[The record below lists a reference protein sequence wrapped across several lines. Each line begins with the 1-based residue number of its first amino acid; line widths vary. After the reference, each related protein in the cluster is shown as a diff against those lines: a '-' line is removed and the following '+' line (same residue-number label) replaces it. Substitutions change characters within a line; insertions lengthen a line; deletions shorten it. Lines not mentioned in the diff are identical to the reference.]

1 MDDLNGLVWSATSNT
16 KPNKVSPGTGNY
28 YPSLRPT
35 PSPANSGQ
43 NTPLSAQGSGAPKPF
58 APPKTTAP
66 DSFSNLVSF
75 GSTKTNTL
83 TLQQQQAK
91 LQEEKRRKE
100 EEQRKQ
106 YDAQFGNTQFW
117 DGLGNTGKGVAGQS
131 PIPSPIPV
139 MMSQPSPSPFAPT
152 ISPPP
157 IVNGVGNSGDDDLF
171 AAFNK
176 DTKVDNSSHYP
187 PPSVSSSRAHTPGF
201 GTASIPDLSNPQAWN
216 QPSSGSGDFDDD
228 DDPFGLGQMKPSTSV
243 PVSISNTADD
253 DDFLGDLG
261 KPVGDVKRPIPAVP
275 ELREE
280 SSSDDDDFLGDLGK
294 PVGEVKRPIPAVPEL
309 RDESSSDDEESNDPW
324 DKAVAELV
332 DMGFTAEQS
341 RRALTES
348 GSGLDLQAAVGWIL
362 NDAHAQAKAKVQHK
376 EPSHRNGSASHG
388 ERRNVSTDGRKSNPA
403 WMREEGRSQSQQPR
417 RADSRSPNN
426 ENDFSKTAA
435 AVGSNIFKTANSFWK
450 TSQKKIEKAVAEFQ
464 ADADPSQPKWMREAA
479 EREALSEQ
487 RARRTKAEAAKSTPD
502 VTDEALALESGSRPP
517 LRKSKA
523 PTSDLGPSRD
533 RSPIAARFPP
543 ERSTS
548 NPRWQQIQP
557 QSRPTPPPMDLRVRV
572 NKQAIEEQSAQAYVS
587 PARRKK
593 TTPQPQTQPIR
604 EPGPDLLFASSSQ
617 SRPASRPAA
626 FRPTPKSTPSTK
638 PSTPIPSRPKA
649 PPRAIPAISP
659 IALKSSTQHRLEG
672 KAHFDRGDY
681 SAAHTSYTSSLSPLP
696 QNHPIIILLLA
707 ERAISSV
714 KTGHPREAIS
724 DSDRAIE
731 IIGSSR
737 GQDEIIDL
745 STGAP
750 DDRRPMKEYWGKALT
765 SKAEALEALEKW
777 KDASEVWKLCVEGG
791 VGGATAIQGRQRC
804 DKALAPRPASRP
816 VQKSPPKPSAAVS
829 LSPTPDS
836 DAVLRLRAANQAAEK
851 ADDEKLALVDK
862 VEERVN
868 KWREG
873 KRDNLRALIGSMENV
888 LWEGSGWKKVGLHE
902 LVINSKVKINY
913 MKAIGK
919 CHPDK
924 LPQYASQEVRM
935 IAALVFSTLNESWD
949 AFKAQNG
956 M

>member
-1 MDDLNGLVWSATSNT
+1 MDDLNGLDWSATSNT
-16 KPNKVSPGTGNY
+16 KPNKVSPGTANY
-28 YPSLRPT
+28 YPTLRPT
-35 PSPANSGQ
+35 PSPANSGR
-43 NTPLSAQGSGAPKPF
+43 NTPLSTQGSGAVKSF
-58 APPKTTAP
+58 APPKTTAT

-75 GSTKTNTL
+75 GSSKTNTL

-100 EEQRKQ
+100 EEQKRQ
-106 YDAQFGNTQFW
+106 YDAQFGNAQFW
-117 DGLGNTGKGVAGQS
+117 DGLGNTGNGVAGLS
-131 PIPSPIPV
+131 PIPSPIPAI
-139 MMSQPSPSPFAPT
+139 MSPPSSSPFAPT
-152 ISPPP
+152 TSPPT
-157 IVNGVGNSGDDDLF
+157 IGGDVGNSGDDDLF

-187 PPSVSSSRAHTPGF
+187 PPSASSSRAHTPGF
-201 GTASIPDLSNPQAWN
+201 GTASIPDLSNPQAWE
-216 QPSSGSGDFDDD
+216 QPTSGSGNFGDD
-228 DDPFGLGQMKPSTSV
+228 DDPFGLGPMKPPSSA
-243 PVSISNTADD
+243 PAPISSIAADDD

-261 KPVGDVKRPIPAVP
+261 KPVEEVKRSTPAVP
-275 ELREE
+275 ELNT
-280 SSSDDDDFLGDLGK
+280 
-294 PVGEVKRPIPAVPEL
+294 
-309 RDESSSDDEESNDPW
+309 ESSSDDEQSNDPW

-348 GSGLDLQAAVGWIL
+348 GSGLDIQAAVGWIL
-362 NDAHAQAKAKVQHK
+362 NDAHAQAKAKMPSK
-376 EPSHRNGSASHG
+376 EPSHRNGSASNG

-417 RADSRSPNN
+417 REDNRSPNS
-426 ENDFSKTAA
+426 EIDFSKTAA

-450 TSQKKIEKAVAEFQ
+450 TSQKKIEKAVADFQ

-479 EREALSEQ
+479 EREAISEQ
-487 RARRTKAEAAKSTPD
+487 RARRAKAEAARNTPD
-502 VTDEALALESGSRPP
+502 VTEEALALESGSRPLP
-517 LRKSKA
+517 RKPKTS
-523 PTSDLGPSRD
+523 TSDSGASRD
-533 RSPIAARFPP
+533 RSPVTAKFPP
-543 ERSTS
+543 ERPTS
-548 NPRWQQIQP
+548 NPRWQQTRP
-557 QSRPTPPPMDLRVRV
+557 QSRPTPPPADPRVRI

-593 TTPQPQTQPIR
+593 TTPQPQVTRDP
-604 EPGPDLLFASSSQ
+604 EPEPDLLFASSQ
-617 SRPASRPAA
+617 SKPTA
-626 FRPTPKSTPSTK
+626 RPTPKATPSPK
-638 PSTPIPSRPKA
+638 PSTPVPSRPKA
-649 PPRAIPAISP
+649 PPRTIPALSP

-696 QNHPIIILLLA
+696 QNHPIIIFLLA

-731 IIGSSR
+731 IIGPSR

-750 DDRRPMKEYWGKALT
+750 DDRKSMKEYWGKALT

-777 KDASEVWKLCVEGG
+777 KDASDVWKLCIEGG

-816 VQKSPPKPSAAVS
+816 VQKPRPKPSAAAS
-829 LSPTPDS
+829 LAPTPDS

-851 ADDEKLALVDK
+851 ADDEKLILVDK

-924 LPQYASQEVRM
+924 VSSPSFVILFRR
-935 IAALVFSTLNESWD
+935 
-949 AFKAQNG
+949 
-956 M
+956 

>member
-1 MDDLNGLVWSATSNT
+1 MDDLNGLDWSATSNI
-16 KPNKVSPGTGNY
+16 KPNKVSPGTANY
-28 YPSLRPT
+28 YPALRPT
-35 PSPANSGQ
+35 PSPANSGR
-43 NTPLSAQGSGAPKPF
+43 NTPLSTQGSGALKSL
-58 APPKTTAP
+58 APSKTTAT

-75 GSTKTNTL
+75 GSSKTNTL

-100 EEQRKQ
+100 EEQNRQ
-106 YDAQFGNTQFW
+106 YDAQFGNAQFW
-117 DGLGNTGKGVAGQS
+117 DGLGNTGNGVAGLS
-131 PIPSPIPV
+131 SVPSPIPAI
-139 MMSQPSPSPFAPT
+139 MSPPSSSPFAPT
-152 ISPPP
+152 TSPPT
-157 IVNGVGNSGDDDLF
+157 IGSDVGNSGDDDLF

-187 PPSVSSSRAHTPGF
+187 PPSASSSRAHTPGF
-201 GTASIPDLSNPQAWN
+201 GESSIPDLSNPQAWD
-216 QPSSGSGDFDDD
+216 QPTSGSGGFGDD
-228 DDPFGLGQMKPSTSV
+228 DDPFGLGPMKPPTSV
-243 PVSISNTADD
+243 PAPISSMADDDDD

-261 KPVGDVKRPIPAVP
+261 KPVEQVKRSTPAVP
-275 ELREE
+275 ELNT
-280 SSSDDDDFLGDLGK
+280 
-294 PVGEVKRPIPAVPEL
+294 
-309 RDESSSDDEESNDPW
+309 ESSSDDEESNDPW
-324 DKAVAELV
+324 DKAVAELM

-348 GSGLDLQAAVGWIL
+348 GSGLDIQAAVGWIL
-362 NDAHAQAKAKVQHK
+362 NDAHAQAKAKMPFK
-376 EPSHRNGSASHG
+376 EPSRRNGSASNG
-388 ERRNVSTDGRKSNPA
+388 ERRNVNL
-403 WMREEGRSQSQQPR
+403 EERIIAHHTAKLTFQ
-417 RADSRSPNN
+417 
-426 ENDFSKTAA
+426 KTAA
-435 AVGSNIFKTANSFWK
+435 AVGSNIFKTANSLWK
-450 TSQKKIEKAVAEFQ
+450 TSQRKIEKAVAEFQ

-479 EREALSEQ
+479 EREAVSEQ
-487 RARRTKAEAAKSTPD
+487 RARRAKVEAARNTPD
-502 VTDEALALESGSRPP
+502 VTDEALALESGSRPLP
-517 LRKSKA
+517 RKPK
-523 PTSDLGPSRD
+523 TSTPDSGASRD
-533 RSPIAARFPP
+533 RSPVTAQFPP
-543 ERSTS
+543 ERPTS
-548 NPRWQQIQP
+548 NPRWQQTRP
-557 QSRPTPPPMDLRVRV
+557 QSRPTPPPADPRVRI

-593 TTPQPQTQPIR
+593 ATPQPQVTR
-604 EPGPDLLFASSSQ
+604 EPEPEPDLLSASSSQ
-617 SRPASRPAA
+617 SKSTSRPTSSRA
-626 FRPTPKSTPSTK
+626 TPKATPSPK
-638 PSTPIPSRPKA
+638 PSTPVPSRPKA
-649 PPRAIPAISP
+649 PPRTIPAISP

-696 QNHPIIILLLA
+696 QNHPIIIFLLA

-731 IIGSSR
+731 IIGPSR

-750 DDRRPMKEYWGKALT
+750 DDRKSMKEYWGKALT

-777 KDASEVWKLCVEGG
+777 KDAGDVWKLCIEGG

-816 VQKSPPKPSAAVS
+816 VQKPRPKPSAAAS
-829 LSPTPDS
+829 LAPTPDS

-851 ADDEKLALVDK
+851 ADDEKLILVDK

-924 LPQYASQEVRM
+924 LPQDASQEVRM
-935 IAALVFSTLNESWD
+935 IAAMVFSTLNESWD
-949 AFKAQNG
+949 SFKAQNG

>member
-1 MDDLNGLVWSATSNT
+1 MDDLNGLDWSATSNT

-28 YPSLRPT
+28 YPALRPT
-35 PSPANSGQ
+35 LSPANSGR
-43 NTPLSAQGSGAPKPF
+43 NTPLSAQGSGAPKSF
-58 APPKTTAP
+58 APPKSTAP
-66 DSFSNLVSF
+66 DSFANLVAF
-75 GSTKTNTL
+75 GSSKTNTL

-100 EEQRKQ
+100 EEQRRQ
-106 YDAQFGNTQFW
+106 YDAQFGNAQFW
-117 DGLGNTGKGVAGQS
+117 DGLGNSGKGVAGLS
-131 PIPSPIPV
+131 PVPSPIPA
-139 MMSQPSPSPFAPT
+139 MTSQPSTSPFAPA
-152 ISPPP
+152 ISPPL
-157 IVNGVGNSGDDDLF
+157 VGNGTGDSGDDDLF

-176 DTKVDNSSHYP
+176 DTKVDTSSHYP
-187 PPSVSSSRAHTPGF
+187 PPSASSSRAHTPGF
-201 GTASIPDLSNPQAWN
+201 GKTSIPDLSQPQAWD
-216 QPSSGSGDFDDD
+216 QPISGVGDFDDVD
-228 DDPFGLGQMKPSTSV
+228 DDPFGLRQMKPPTSAPV
-243 PVSISNTADD
+243 PMSNTTDE

-261 KPVGDVKRPIPAVP
+261 KPVEEVKRPAPAVP
-275 ELREE
+275 ELR
-280 SSSDDDDFLGDLGK
+280 
-294 PVGEVKRPIPAVPEL
+294 A
-309 RDESSSDDEESNDPW
+309 ESSSDDEDSSDPW

-348 GSGLDLQAAVGWIL
+348 GSGLDIQAAVGWIL
-362 NDAHAQAKAKVQHK
+362 NDAHAQAKAKTQSK

-388 ERRNVSTDGRKSNPA
+388 ERRNVSTDGRKGNPA

-417 RADSRSPNN
+417 REDNRSPNN

-435 AVGSNIFKTANSFWK
+435 AVGSNIFKTANSLWK

-479 EREALSEQ
+479 EREAISEQ
-487 RARRTKAEAAKSTPD
+487 RARRVKAEAAKGTPD
-502 VTDEALALESGSRPP
+502 VTDEALALEIGSRPP
-517 LRKSKA
+517 PRKTKA
-523 PTSDLGPSRD
+523 STSDSGASRD
-533 RSPIAARFPP
+533 KSLIAAKFPP

-548 NPRWQQIQP
+548 NPRWQQSQSERPGSNPWQQAQP
-557 QSRPTPPPMDLRVRV
+557 QSRPTPPPAAPRVRV
-572 NKQAIEEQSAQAYVS
+572 NRQAVEEESAQAYIS
-587 PARRKK
+587 SARRKK
-593 TTPQPQTQPIR
+593 TTPQPQPTL
-604 EPGPDLLFASSSQ
+604 EPEPDLLFGSSSQ
-617 SRPASRPAA
+617 SKPASNPAA
-626 FRPTPKSTPSTK
+626 SRPTPKTAPSPK
-638 PSTPIPSRPKA
+638 PSTPVPSLPKA
-649 PPRAIPAISP
+649 PPRTIPDISP

-681 SAAHTSYTSSLSPLP
+681 SAAHISYTSSLSPLP

-707 ERAISSV
+707 ERSISSV
-714 KTGHPREAIS
+714 KTGHPREAIV

-745 STGAP
+745 STGAA
-750 DDRRPMKEYWGKALT
+750 DDRKSMKEYWGKALT

-777 KDASEVWKLCVEGG
+777 KDASDVWKLCIEGG

-804 DKALAPRPASRP
+804 DKALTPRRPASRP
-816 VQKSPPKPSAAVS
+816 NQKTRAKPSAAAS
-829 LSPTPDS
+829 LAPTPDS

-873 KRDNLRALIGSMENV
+873 KRDNLRALISSMENV

-924 LPQYASQEVRM
+924 LPQDASQEVRM
-935 IAALVFSTLNESWD
+935 IAAMVFSTLNESWD
-949 AFKAQNG
+949 SFKAQNG

>member
-1 MDDLNGLVWSATSNT
+1 MDDLNGLDWSSTSNT
-16 KPNKVSPGTGNY
+16 KQNKVSPGTGNY
-28 YPSLRPT
+28 YPTLRPT
-35 PSPANSGQ
+35 PSPANSGR
-43 NTPLSAQGSGAPKPF
+43 NTPLSAQASGASKSF
-58 APPKTTAP
+58 AQPKTKAP

-75 GSTKTNTL
+75 GSSKTNTL

-91 LQEEKRRKE
+91 LQEEKRKKE
-100 EEQRKQ
+100 EEQRRQ

-117 DGLGNTGKGVAGQS
+117 DGLSNSGKNLAGLS
-131 PIPSPIPV
+131 PVPSPVPA
-139 MMSQPSPSPFAPT
+139 MTSHPSTSPFAPT
-152 ISPPP
+152 MSPPP
-157 IVNGVGNSGDDDLF
+157 IGTGTDASGDDDLF

-187 PPSVSSSRAHTPGF
+187 PPSATSSRTHTPAF
-201 GTASIPDLSNPQAWN
+201 GTTKIPDLSNPQAWD
-216 QPSSGSGDFDDD
+216 QPTSSSGDFGDD
-228 DDPFGLGQMKPSTSV
+228 DDPFGLGQLKQSTSV
-243 PVSISNTADD
+243 PVPISNTADD

-261 KPVGDVKRPIPAVP
+261 KPVEEVRRSTPVVP

-280 SSSDDDDFLGDLGK
+280 SSSDD
-294 PVGEVKRPIPAVPEL
+294 
-309 RDESSSDDEESNDPW
+309 EEPNDPW

-348 GSGLDLQAAVGWIL
+348 GTGLDIQAAVGWIL
-362 NDAHAQAKAKVQHK
+362 NDAHAQAKAKTQPK
-376 EPSHRNGSASHG
+376 EPSHRNGSTSHG
-388 ERRNVSTDGRKSNPA
+388 ERRNVSSDGRKANPA

-417 RADSRSPNN
+417 REDNRSPNN

-479 EREALSEQ
+479 EREAVSEQ
-487 RARRTKAEAAKSTPD
+487 RARRVKAEAEAAKGAPD
-502 VTDEALALESGSRPP
+502 VTDEALALESGSRPQP
-517 LRKSKA
+517 RKPKA
-523 PTSDLGPSRD
+523 ATSDSGTSRD
-533 RSPIAARFPP
+533 SSPAAARFPP
-543 ERSTS
+543 ERHTS
-548 NPRWQQIQP
+548 NPRWQQTRP
-557 QSRPTPPPMDLRVRV
+557 QSRPTPPPAAPRVRV
-572 NKQAIEEQSAQAYVS
+572 NRQAIEEESAQAYVS
-587 PARRKK
+587 SARRKK
-593 TTPQPQTQPIR
+593 PTPQPTR
-604 EPGPDLLFASSSQ
+604 EPEPDLLFGSSQ
-617 SRPASRPAA
+617 PRPSSTPAVS
-626 FRPTPKSTPSTK
+626 RPTPKATASSR

-649 PPRAIPAISP
+649 PPRTIPAISS

-707 ERAISSV
+707 ERSISSV

-731 IIGSSR
+731 IIGPSR

-745 STGAP
+745 STGAA
-750 DDRRPMKEYWGKALT
+750 DDRKSMKEYWGKALA

-777 KDASEVWKLCVEGG
+777 KEASDVWKLCIEGG

-816 VQKSPPKPSAAVS
+816 VQKCRPKPSAAAS
-829 LSPTPDS
+829 LAPTPDS

-902 LVINSKVKINY
+902 LVVNSKVKINY

-924 LPQYASQEVRM
+924 LPQDASQEVRM
-935 IAALVFSTLNESWD
+935 IAAMVFSTLNESWD
-949 AFKAQNG
+949 SFKAQNG

>member
-1 MDDLNGLVWSATSNT
+1 MDDLNGLEWSAASNT

-28 YPSLRPT
+28 YPTLRPT
-35 PSPANSGQ
+35 PSPANSGR
-43 NTPLSAQGSGAPKPF
+43 NTPLSAQGSGIPKSL

-75 GSTKTNTL
+75 GSSKTNTL
-83 TLQQQQAK
+83 TLEQQQAK
-91 LQEEKRRKE
+91 LQQEKRRKE

-117 DGLGNTGKGVAGQS
+117 DGLGNRGKSVAGLS
-131 PIPSPIPV
+131 PVPSPISA
-139 MMSQPSPSPFAPT
+139 MTSQPLTSPFALT
-152 ISPPP
+152 TSPPP
-157 IVNGVGNSGDDDLF
+157 IGDGTGNSGDDDLF

-176 DTKVDNSSHYP
+176 DTQVDKSSHYP
-187 PPSVSSSRAHTPGF
+187 PPSASSSRAHTPGF
-201 GTASIPDLSNPQAWN
+201 GTTSIPDLSKPQAWD
-216 QPSSGSGDFDDD
+216 QPISGSGDFGDD
-228 DDPFGLGQMKPSTSV
+228 DDPFGLGQMKPPTSA
-243 PVSISNTADD
+243 PVSISNTTDD

-261 KPVGDVKRPIPAVP
+261 KPVEEVRRPTPAVM
-275 ELREE
+275 ELR
-280 SSSDDDDFLGDLGK
+280 
-294 PVGEVKRPIPAVPEL
+294 A
-309 RDESSSDDEESNDPW
+309 ESSSDDEDSDDPW

-341 RRALTES
+341 RLALTEG
-348 GSGLDLQAAVGWIL
+348 GSGLDIQAAVGWIL
-362 NDAHAQAKAKVQHK
+362 NDAHAQAKAKTQPK

-388 ERRNVSTDGRKSNPA
+388 ERRNASTDGRKGNPA
-403 WMREEGRSQSQQPR
+403 WMREEIRSQSQQPR
-417 RADSRSPNN
+417 REGNHSPNN

-464 ADADPSQPKWMREAA
+464 ADVDPSQPKWMREAA
-479 EREALSEQ
+479 EREAMSEQ
-487 RARRTKAEAAKSTPD
+487 RARRATAEAAKITPD

-517 LRKSKA
+517 PRKSKA
-523 PTSDLGPSRD
+523 AASDSGASRD
-533 RSPIAARFPP
+533 ISPVAARFPP
-543 ERSTS
+543 ERPTS
-548 NPRWQQIQP
+548 NPRWQQTRP
-557 QSRPTPPPMDLRVRV
+557 QSRPTPPLADSKLRVS
-572 NKQAIEEQSAQAYVS
+572 KQAIEEQSAQAYVS
-587 PARRKK
+587 PSRRRKA
-593 TTPQPQTQPIR
+593 TPQPQPTR
-604 EPGPDLLFASSSQ
+604 EPEPDLLFAPSSQ
-617 SRPASRPAA
+617 SRSASKPVPSRA
-626 FRPTPKSTPSTK
+626 RPTPSPK
-638 PSTPIPSRPKA
+638 PSTPVPSRPKA

-681 SAAHTSYTSSLSPLP
+681 STAHTSYTSSLSPLP
-696 QNHPIIILLLA
+696 QNHPIIIFLLA
-707 ERAISSV
+707 ERAFSSV
-714 KTGHPREAIS
+714 KTGHPREAIT

-745 STGAP
+745 STGAA
-750 DDRRPMKEYWGKALT
+750 DDRKSMKEYWGKALT

-777 KDASEVWKLCVEGG
+777 KDASEVWKLCIEGG

-804 DKALAPRPASRP
+804 DKALTPRPASRP
-816 VQKSPPKPSAAVS
+816 AQTPRPKPSATAS
-829 LSPTPDS
+829 LAPTPDS
-836 DAVLRLRAANQAAEK
+836 EAVLRLRAANQAADK

-888 LWEGSGWKKVGLHE
+888 LWDGSGWKKVGLHE

-924 LPQYASQEVRM
+924 LPQGASQEVRM

-949 AFKAQNG
+949 SFKAQNG

>member
-1 MDDLNGLVWSATSNT
+1 MDDLNGLDWSATSNT

-28 YPSLRPT
+28 YPTLRPT
-35 PSPANSGQ
+35 PSPANSGR
-43 NTPLSAQGSGAPKPF
+43 NTPLSAQGSGASKSF
-58 APPKTTAP
+58 APPKPTAP
-66 DSFSNLVSF
+66 DSFANLVSF
-75 GSTKTNTL
+75 GSSKTNTL
-83 TLQQQQAK
+83 TLQQQQLK

-100 EEQRKQ
+100 EEKRKE

-117 DGLGNTGKGVAGQS
+117 DGLGNSGKGVPGLS
-131 PIPSPIPV
+131 PVPSPIPA
-139 MMSQPSPSPFAPT
+139 MTSQPSASPFAMAT
-152 ISPPP
+152 SPPP
-157 IVNGVGNSGDDDLF
+157 IGNGTGNSGDDDLF

-187 PPSVSSSRAHTPGF
+187 PPSTSSSRAHTPGF
-201 GTASIPDLSNPQAWN
+201 GTPNMPDLSKPQAWD
-216 QPSSGSGDFDDD
+216 QPTSSLGGFGDD
-228 DDPFGLGQMKPSTSV
+228 DDPFGLGQMKPTPSAPV
-243 PVSISNTADD
+243 PISNTTDD

-261 KPVGDVKRPIPAVP
+261 KPVEEVRKSTPAVL
-275 ELREE
+275 ELRAE
-280 SSSDDDDFLGDLGK
+280 SSSDDD
-294 PVGEVKRPIPAVPEL
+294 
-309 RDESSSDDEESNDPW
+309 ESNDPW

-348 GSGLDLQAAVGWIL
+348 GSGLDIQAAVGWIL
-362 NDAHAQAKAKVQHK
+362 NDAHAQAKAKTQPK
-376 EPSHRNGSASHG
+376 ESSHRNGSASRG

-403 WMREEGRSQSQQPR
+403 WMREEGRAQSQQPR
-417 RADSRSPNN
+417 REDNRSPNN

-435 AVGSNIFKTANSFWK
+435 AVGSNLFKTANSFWK

-479 EREALSEQ
+479 EREAASEQ
-487 RARRTKAEAAKSTPD
+487 RARRAKAEVAKSTPD

-517 LRKSKA
+517 PRKTKA
-523 PTSDLGPSRD
+523 PTSDSSIPRD
-533 RSPIAARFPP
+533 SSPTAARFPP
-543 ERSTS
+543 ERPAS
-548 NPRWQQIQP
+548 NPRWQQPQARP
-557 QSRPTPPPMDLRVRV
+557 QSRPTPPPAAPRVRLS
-572 NKQAIEEQSAQAYVS
+572 KQAVEEQSAQAYVS
-587 PARRKK
+587 SARRKK
-593 TTPQPQTQPIR
+593 TTPQPTR
-604 EPGPDLLFASSSQ
+604 EPEPDLLFGSSQ
-617 SRPASRPAA
+617 SRSVSTPAA
-626 FRPTPKSTPSTK
+626 SRPTPKSISSSK

-696 QNHPIIILLLA
+696 QNHPIIIFLLA
-707 ERAISSV
+707 ERSISSV

-745 STGAP
+745 STGAA
-750 DDRRPMKEYWGKALT
+750 DDRKSMKEYWGKALT

-777 KDASEVWKLCVEGG
+777 KDASDVWKLCIEGG

-804 DKALAPRPASRP
+804 DKALIPRPASRP
-816 VQKSPPKPSAAVS
+816 VPKPRPTPSAAAS
-829 LSPTPDS
+829 LAPTPDS

-902 LVINSKVKINY
+902 LVVNSKVKINY

-924 LPQYASQEVRM
+924 VSFFFLFP
-935 IAALVFSTLNESWD
+935 
-949 AFKAQNG
+949 G
-956 M
+956 